1 MDSSASFTRRRSKR
15 PKTYHH
21 QGRALALQVL
31 YEIDVTGHDW
41 RKSIQAHAAND
52 EVSER
57 IERFAMTAIEGVIA
71 SKPHIDDLIRRHAPM
86 WPLEQLSAVDRNV
99 LRLAL
104 YELLPGSKVPPKAV
118 INEAVELA
126 KEYGGEASGRF
137 VNGVLG
143 TALEELAQAQT
154 KSTTD

>member
-1 MDSSASFTRRRSKR
+1 MDSSASFTRRRSRK
-15 PKTYHH
+15 PKTYQH

-31 YEIDVTGHDW
+31 YEIDVTGHEW
-41 RKSIQAHAAND
+41 QESLAAHADNE
-52 EVSER
+52 EVSDR
-57 IERFAMTAIEGVIA
+57 VERFAKTAVEGVVA
-71 SKPHIDDLIRRHAPM
+71 SKPRIDDLIRRHAPM

-99 LRLAL
+99 LRLGL

-143 TALEELAQAQT
+143 TALEELAEAP
-154 KSTTD
+154 KSSMD